1 LTKDFVGLRALDSVS
16 LTLERG
22 EILGL
27 IGPNGSGKTTLINVV
42 TGFLKPT
49 EGRVRVGDVDITGWP
64 PHKIASLGL
73 ARTFQTLKLF
83 LGLTVLENVEVAAV
97 SAGLPRRQ
105 ARQQAYELLESLGAT
120 RLADLPAGAL
130 PYGQERRVEIARAL
144 ATNPSFLLLDEPAA
158 GLNEAE
164 SDDLLQTLAP
174 IPQQTNCGM
183 MIVDHDMRLIM
194 RLCDR
199 LHVLNYGKTI
209 GEGSPDKVHRN
220 PTVIEAYLVLED
232 VHARYGAIAALRGI
246 SINVEQGEMVALIGV
261 NGAGKT
267 TTLMTIAGVL
277 KPTQGTI
284 TFAGQSIVG
293 QSPEEI
299 VRKGIA
305 LVPEGRRIFP
315 GLTVEEN
322 LRLGAAIRTNRAE
335 VQRDIDEMCT
345 RFPILGERLKQPGG
359 TLSGG
364 EQQQLAIARGLMS
377 RPSLLML
384 DEPSLGLAPMLVV
397 EIFELVA
404 QLRETGVTLLLVEQ
418 NVERTLEIADRAYLL
433 NTGQIEFEGPAEE
446 LRKRVDVV
454 STYLGGTN

>member
-1 LTKDFVGLRALDSVS
+1 MSSPSNGNARAATLAVEGLTKDFVGLRALDSVS

-49 EGRVRVGDVDITGWP
+49 EGWVRVGDVDITGWP
-64 PHKIASLGL
+64 PHKIAELGL

-209 GEGSPDKVHRN
+209 GEGSPDEVHRN
-220 PTVIEAYLVLED
+220 PAVIEAYLGVPAQESS
-232 VHARYGAIAALRGI
+232 HANA
-246 SINVEQGEMVALIGV
+246 
-261 NGAGKT
+261 
-267 TTLMTIAGVL
+267 
-277 KPTQGTI
+277 
-284 TFAGQSIVG
+284 
-293 QSPEEI
+293 
-299 VRKGIA
+299 
-305 LVPEGRRIFP
+305 
-315 GLTVEEN
+315 
-322 LRLGAAIRTNRAE
+322 
-335 VQRDIDEMCT
+335 
-345 RFPILGERLKQPGG
+345 
-359 TLSGG
+359 
-364 EQQQLAIARGLMS
+364 
-377 RPSLLML
+377 
-384 DEPSLGLAPMLVV
+384 
-397 EIFELVA
+397 
-404 QLRETGVTLLLVEQ
+404 
-418 NVERTLEIADRAYLL
+418 
-433 NTGQIEFEGPAEE
+433 
-446 LRKRVDVV
+446 
-454 STYLGGTN
+454 

>member
-1 LTKDFVGLRALDSVS
+1 MSSPSNGNARAATLAVEGLTKDFVGLRALDSVS

-49 EGRVRVGDVDITGWP
+49 EGWVRVGDVDITGWP
-64 PHKIASLGL
+64 PHKIAELGL

-209 GEGSPDKVHRN
+209 GEGSPDEVHRN
-220 PTVIEAYLVLED
+220 PAVIEAYL
-232 VHARYGAIAALRGI
+232 
-246 SINVEQGEMVALIGV
+246 GV
-261 NGAGKT
+261 
-267 TTLMTIAGVL
+267 
-277 KPTQGTI
+277 PTQESSH
-284 TFAGQSIVG
+284 AN
-293 QSPEEI
+293 
-299 VRKGIA
+299 A
-305 LVPEGRRIFP
+305 
-315 GLTVEEN
+315 
-322 LRLGAAIRTNRAE
+322 
-335 VQRDIDEMCT
+335 
-345 RFPILGERLKQPGG
+345 
-359 TLSGG
+359 
-364 EQQQLAIARGLMS
+364 
-377 RPSLLML
+377 
-384 DEPSLGLAPMLVV
+384 
-397 EIFELVA
+397 
-404 QLRETGVTLLLVEQ
+404 
-418 NVERTLEIADRAYLL
+418 
-433 NTGQIEFEGPAEE
+433 
-446 LRKRVDVV
+446 
-454 STYLGGTN
+454 

>member
-1 LTKDFVGLRALDSVS
+1 MSSPSNGNARAATLTIEGLTKDFVGLRALDSVS
-16 LTLERG
+16 LTLKRG

-49 EGRVRVGDVDITGWP
+49 EGQVQVSHVDITGWS
-64 PHKIASLGL
+64 PHKIAELGL

-120 RLADLPAGAL
+120 LLADLPAGAL

-209 GEGSPDKVHRN
+209 GKGSPDEVHRN
-220 PTVIEAYLVLED
+220 PAVIEAYLGVPARESS
-232 VHARYGAIAALRGI
+232 HANA
-246 SINVEQGEMVALIGV
+246 
-261 NGAGKT
+261 
-267 TTLMTIAGVL
+267 
-277 KPTQGTI
+277 
-284 TFAGQSIVG
+284 
-293 QSPEEI
+293 
-299 VRKGIA
+299 
-305 LVPEGRRIFP
+305 
-315 GLTVEEN
+315 
-322 LRLGAAIRTNRAE
+322 
-335 VQRDIDEMCT
+335 
-345 RFPILGERLKQPGG
+345 
-359 TLSGG
+359 
-364 EQQQLAIARGLMS
+364 
-377 RPSLLML
+377 
-384 DEPSLGLAPMLVV
+384 
-397 EIFELVA
+397 
-404 QLRETGVTLLLVEQ
+404 
-418 NVERTLEIADRAYLL
+418 
-433 NTGQIEFEGPAEE
+433 
-446 LRKRVDVV
+446 
-454 STYLGGTN
+454 